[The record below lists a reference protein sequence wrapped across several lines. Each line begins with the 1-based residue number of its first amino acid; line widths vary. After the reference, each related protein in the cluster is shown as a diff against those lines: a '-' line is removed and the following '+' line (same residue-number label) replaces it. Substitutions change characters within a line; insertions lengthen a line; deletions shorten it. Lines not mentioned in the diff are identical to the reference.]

1 LRGRK
6 AIQDRRVPKGHKVK
20 RETRENKEI
29 REIREIQEKMLLA
42 SRPRRKND
50 VKKPPLG

>member
-20 RETRENKEI
+20 RVTKETRENK
-29 REIREIQEKMLLA
+29 EIREIQEKMLLA